1 MTRILIVE
9 DDPMVANLNSRLIQ
23 TMEGFELAGIA
34 NDAKEVSGF
43 FD

>member
-23 TMEGFELAGIA
+23 SMDGFRTLRHRQ
-34 NDAKEVSGF
+34 
-43 FD
+43 